1 MSSRN
6 SSLALWEEL
15 ADPQYEPSSSEDRPS
30 SVPSESQRAIRK
42 RLRKTAT
49 EWLSSAGEPKENDDG
64 SEDTREEL
72 SVFTR
77 TQGQGYPAAWIGGGV
92 SEDGSFKG
100 VILCTEL
107 FCLPE
112 PLYTGGPK
120 DEFWKQAL
128 VGVDNGDVVLY
139 VEGSLSNDKTGV
151 NPQVEHRQV
160 YPSALDLK
168 SIQVDGRRVTDRQKA
183 CSSQG
188 ENAVEEVENPRRIF
202 FKLLRDHPKI
212 ADGLSSEDHDGQY
225 FVANEGET
233 PSTAPCEGTV
243 KVFFDEDG
251 YGFIETEKVEEDV
264 FFLEKDANGETLSG
278 GERIQFDLAES
289 IRRPRAL
296 DLEVLERNRKKGI
309 VDWFSEKEGYGFI
322 EPRDRDSD
330 NVFVHKNDVKGGPL
344 SEGEPVEFSVRMESK
359 GPKATAVERIPK

>member
-1 MSSRN
+1 MVSFAHIADVHLGHRQYGLDQRKEDVRASFEDAVNRAIDEGADFVLLAGDLFHSRDVDAET
-6 SSLALWEEL
+6 LDVA
-15 ADPQYEPSSSEDRPS
+15 
-30 SVPSESQRAIRK
+30 ESQLS
-42 RLRKTAT
+42 RL
-49 EWLSSAGEPKENDDG
+49 
-64 SEDTREEL
+64 
-72 SVFTR
+72 
-77 TQGQGYPAAWIGGGV
+77 
-92 SEDGSFKG
+92 
-100 VILCTEL
+100 
-107 FCLPE
+107 
-112 PLYTGGPK
+112 K
-120 DEFWKQAL
+120 DEEIE
-128 VGVDNGDVVLY
+128 V
-139 VEGSLSNDKTGV
+139 
-151 NPQVEHRQV
+151 
-160 YPSALDLK
+160 
-168 SIQVDGRRVTDRQKA
+168 I
-183 CSSQG
+183 
-188 ENAVEEVENPRRIF
+188 AVEEVENPRRIF

-233 PSTAPCEGTV
+233 PSTVPCEGTV